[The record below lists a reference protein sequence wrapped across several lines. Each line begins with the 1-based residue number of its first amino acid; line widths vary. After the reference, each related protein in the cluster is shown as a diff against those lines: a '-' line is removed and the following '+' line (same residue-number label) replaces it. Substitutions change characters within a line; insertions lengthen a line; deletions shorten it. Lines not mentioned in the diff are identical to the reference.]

1 MNQFK
6 KITVGFVVQ
15 RYEQGGERRFVCV
28 EQEFVA
34 GDQCD
39 FEDAE
44 GNPIE
49 PPEHEYQPYTMT
61 LLSEERLRQLPMF
74 DKVYDAIEEVLQSLD
89 VGGEQSRQFSDEIRT
104 LRDAIGCPGPLEWLV
119 EQSQRRPPIV
129 EKLRTLALEAGGL
142 TASLPTLPVGRWLDG
157 TVNDSAVDVEFRE
170 YDLSALVRFI
180 ADVGVSHD
188 D

>member
-15 RYEQGGERRFVCV
+15 KYEQGGERCFVCV

-39 FEDAE
+39 FEDTE

-49 PPEHEYQPYTMT
+49 PPDHEYQPYTMT
-61 LLSEERLRQLPMF
+61 LLSEERLRQLPMLH
-74 DKVYDAIEEVLQSLD
+74 KVYDAIEEVLQSLD
-89 VGGEQSRQFSDEIRT
+89 VGGEQSRQFSDEIKT
-104 LRDAIGCPGPLEWLV
+104 LRDAIGCPSPVDSLI
-119 EQSQRRPPIV
+119 EQTQRRPAIL
-129 EKLRTLALEAGGL
+129 EKLRRLALEAGGL

-170 YDLSALVRFI
+170 YDLSALLRFI